1 MTPRACY
8 NYQKDKFTKYSNHEV
23 DEMRKTLCMMML
35 CTLLVSVAFSASAGT
50 SIGGSKSTQT
60 EIPEFLFINMKDGI
74 GCGLCPVYTA
84 PSLDAYRCNNGKAE
98 CATDYPLYIGGF
110 NAERWLLV
118 RYSTNS
124 GGTRV
129 GYIPP
134 NYVKSFT
141 HWQTLNFSY
150 VATVADA
157 TLYVT
162 DNPLDGYSAFATL
175 DSGETYYILGDYN
188 YHGDWWYIE
197 CTVDGKVARGFIE
210 K

>member
-1 MTPRACY
+1 M
-8 NYQKDKFTKYSNHEV
+8 K
-23 DEMRKTLCMMML
+23 KTLCM
-35 CTLLVSVAFSASAGT
+35 LLTVLLMVAMVSGASAG
-50 SIGGSKSTQT
+50 KSTGGGGQST
-60 EIPEFLFINMKDGI
+60 DTKIPEFLFINMKDGI

-110 NAERWLLV
+110 NDERWLMV
-118 RYSTNS
+118 RYETNK
-124 GGTRV
+124 GATRV

-134 NYVKSFT
+134 SYVKGFK
-141 HWQTLNFSY
+141 HWATLKFSY
-150 VATVADA
+150 VETTADT

-162 DNPLDGYSAFATL
+162 DNPMDNYSAFATL
-175 DSGETYYILGDYN
+175 DPGETYYVLADYN

-197 CTVDGKVARGFIE
+197 CTVDDQVARGFIA